1 MIAQINIST
10 LTVWHTYFAQMDD
23 ELADASFAG
32 NDTFESLIE
41 KYTDAADGKSP
52 VDDTSP
58 DSYRIMGAKG
68 ESEYSSFGTK
78 SLDSMCMFEN
88 DSNI

>member
-1 MIAQINIST
+1 MYMYINDCSNIST
-10 LTVWHTYFAQMDD
+10 LTVWHTYFVQMDD

-68 ESEYSSFGTK
+68 ESK
-78 SLDSMCMFEN
+78 
-88 DSNI
+88 